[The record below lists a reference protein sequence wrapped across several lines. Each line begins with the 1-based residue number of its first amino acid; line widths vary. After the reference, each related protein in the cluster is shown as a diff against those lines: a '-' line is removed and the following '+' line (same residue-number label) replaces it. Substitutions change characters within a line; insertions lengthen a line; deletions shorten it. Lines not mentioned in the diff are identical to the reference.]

1 MFYTPKLHNCHLG
14 SHDNFTCALQGLRHM
29 GGRGVRTPP
38 IILVWGTDPSNTPQY
53 IPEPLFIF
61 FFLKNDSKYV
71 IPMIT
76 LLVCKPNFVP
86 TNVKIQ
92 TFPEVFTIG
101 LRDMRGVHVITNGRA
116 APGRPSST

>member
-1 MFYTPKLHNCHLG
+1 MSFKQSALIHLSTYPG
-14 SHDNFTCALQGLRHM
+14 YYPNICLKSGAPPQ
-29 GGRGVRTPP
+29 GGRGGGGPDPP

-101 LRDMRGVHVITNGRA
+101 LRDMRGVHVILF
-116 APGRPSST
+116 SSC